1 MGQLRLGLS
10 KFRSLDLMVLCCAAH
25 MRHIL
30 IQIGCHSSCQQTSS
44 KDKVLQGG
52 GLSSAL
58 TRDQLRNR
66 RTPEAPSFLDLSQS
80 FIIDVSPDQ
89 VQVTPKD
96 GCIVP
101 IADACWLSFPV
112 GHEFPLGALSPIRVA
127 HKPTA

>member
-1 MGQLRLGLS
+1 MGQLRLGLP
-10 KFRSLDLMVLCCAAH
+10 KFRSLGLMVLCCAAH
-25 MRHIL
+25 MRHTL
-30 IQIGCHSSCQQTSS
+30 IQIGCHFSCQQTTSS

-101 IADACWLSFPV
+101 NVDAYWLSFQ
-112 GHEFPLGALSPIRVA
+112 
-127 HKPTA
+127 